1 MFMKYGILLVY
12 FYHSKLNGNI
22 VVGFYCEE
30 NDKIKTLNLFISF
43 VAFRIYKYKMLCR
56 LDSLNETAYNLYNH
70 VRNLFLFIVSCII
83 IRSDCHVTSR
93 CWTERLQGVI
103 CTDGR
108 TKCLYMYFFVYV
120 CI

>member
-1 MFMKYGILLVY
+1 MGFCLYIFIIPIKW
-12 FYHSKLNGNI
+12 KQI

-43 VAFRIYKYKMLCR
+43 VAFRIYQYKMLCR
-56 LDSLNETAYNLYNH
+56 LDSLSETAYNLYNH

-83 IRSDCHVTSR
+83 IRSDCHVKSR

>member
-1 MFMKYGILLVY
+1 MGFCWYIFIIPIKWK
-12 FYHSKLNGNI
+12 HI

-70 VRNLFLFIVSCII
+70 VRNLFLFIVSFII
-83 IRSDCHVTSR
+83 IRSGCHGVGLKD
-93 CWTERLQGVI
+93 ERVLSILTVELNVCI
-103 CTDGR
+103 CTF
-108 TKCLYMYFFVYV
+108 LYMYVYELRY
-120 CI
+120 